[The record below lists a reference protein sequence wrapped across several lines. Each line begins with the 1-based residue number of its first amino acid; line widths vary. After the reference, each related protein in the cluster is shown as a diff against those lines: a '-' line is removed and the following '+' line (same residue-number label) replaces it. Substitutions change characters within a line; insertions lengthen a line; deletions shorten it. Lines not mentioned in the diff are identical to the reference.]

1 MAELWIGSVCACVG
15 GLIVLVRLFVP
26 KVAFWDPITLAGAAL
41 MVGGILLIQ
50 RAEVGDGSNCKE

>member
-50 RAEVGDGSNCKE
+50 RAEVSDGSNCKE